1 MFWRSKKIPKL
12 LMTLSYREAI
22 RLLIEIH
29 GSLEAAL
36 DAMFQLAID
45 AGPDFLNEW
54 VERGSVIF
62 STYVADHALWIKAG
76 YYSFVGD
83 HIKDIKYYPPE
94 KEGASH
100 RVIWRLEK
108 CFLCAGMDN
117 DDTIQIKREEFGT
130 HGWGTIIAGVFQAT
144 TKMINE
150 YTGMEFTCKV
160 RETKCLLRGDPYGEY
175 VAEFYPR

>member
-1 MFWRSKKIPKL
+1 MREKVGLRQRILASLGKRLMFWRSKKIPKL

-36 DAMFQLAID
+36 DAMFQLAVD
-45 AGPDFLNEW
+45 TGPDFLNEW

-83 HIKDIKYYPPE
+83 HIKDINIIHLRR
-94 KEGASH
+94 KERRIESFGVS
-100 RVIWRLEK
+100 RSVS
-108 CFLCAGMDN
+108 CALGWITM
-117 DDTIQIKREEFGT
+117 IQFK
-130 HGWGTIIAGVFQAT
+130 
-144 TKMINE
+144 
-150 YTGMEFTCKV
+150 
-160 RETKCLLRGDPYGEY
+160 
-175 VAEFYPR
+175 